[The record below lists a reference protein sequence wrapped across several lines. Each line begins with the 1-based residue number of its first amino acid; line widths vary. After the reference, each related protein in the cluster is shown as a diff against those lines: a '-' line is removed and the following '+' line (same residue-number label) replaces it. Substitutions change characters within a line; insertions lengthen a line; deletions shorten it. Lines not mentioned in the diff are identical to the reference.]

1 METLKDSLACI
12 AIALLFWLTLA
23 FFGLFLMG
31 LWSWIEI
38 STGLPTSATG
48 LQVFGVLFIG
58 GFFTFVGSI
67 GMVKIVNEL
76 LKVKNV

>member
-23 FFGLFLMG
+23 FFGLSLMG
-31 LWSWIEI
+31 LWSWGEV
-38 STGLPTSATG
+38 SAGLPTSTTG

-58 GFFTFVGSI
+58 GFFTFVCSI
-67 GMVKIVNEL
+67 GMVKIANEL